1 MTYSPYTKIKDL
13 IKPDIL
19 PFAIAIFSYG
29 IFTAGRNLKNIF
41 LSTEMYLIF
50 VSTVILTQ
58 FISNAASVALI
69 LPVAIEFSNVLGISP
84 SALIMLVLFGASL
97 SFLTPMGYQTNLMVY
112 GPGRYRFF
120 DIAKYGAG
128 LTLIMSLIVP
138 ALIILNFR

>member
-1 MTYSPYTKIKDL
+1 MYKRQKLDQL
-13 IKPDIL
+13 IVENMKFVIDGMPL
-19 PFAIAIFSYG
+19 YFA
-29 IFTAGRNLKNIF
+29 LVV
-41 LSTEMYLIF
+41 IF

-69 LPVAIEFSNVLGISP
+69 VPVAIKFSSENLNVLPISA
-84 SALIMLVLFGASL
+84 SALIMLVLFGASQ

-138 ALIILNFR
+138 ALIIVNFR